1 MYQNV
6 NYFHGLNG
14 LRFFAAYL
22 VVIHHSEHI
31 LLKNSIQNLKAYSIF
46 NNGGL
51 AVNFFFVLSG
61 FLITYLL
68 LKEIKLTSNI
78 AVKKFYVRRILRI
91 WPLYYL
97 LVFFG
102 TILIPLFLDTIN
114 NPYQMPY
121 EFKDVI
127 LYYVFFAPFMVNIIY
142 GHHLIEPLWSI
153 GVEEIFYLMWAPLF
167 KFLKQHILLII
178 SSVILIRILILASYP
193 MLDLSDSIIR
203 IIKMLKFESMAIG
216 GLSAYIIFHRK
227 KPIYQ
232 SVIFKKSTQVIMIS
246 FIALKLFANQYL
258 TQNFTFFNHLYYT
271 PIVSDLLMTISFSW
285 LIVNTSINKNAII
298 KFNHKILNSLG
309 EISYGIYMYH
319 MLIIFSIILVFK
331 DTLKSLSF
339 IQSTILFHSLIFI
352 GTIIISYLSKKYFE
366 DYFLSMKN
374 KFQ

>member
-1 MYQNV
+1 M
-6 NYFHGLNG
+6 NG

>member
-127 LYYVFFAPFMVNIIY
+127 LYYIFFAPFMVNIIY

-167 KFLKQHILLII
+167 NFLKQHILLII
-178 SSVILIRILILASYP
+178 SSVILIRIMILASYP

-319 MLIIFSIILVFK
+319 MLIIFSIILVLK

-339 IQSTILFHSLIFI
+339 IQSTILFHLLIFI

>member
-167 KFLKQHILLII
+167 NFLKQHILLII

-331 DTLKSLSF
+331 DTLMSLSF
-339 IQSTILFHSLIFI
+339 IESTILFHSLIFI

>member
-298 KFNHKILNSLG
+298 KFNLKILNSLG

>member
-167 KFLKQHILLII
+167 NFLKQHILLVI

>member
-153 GVEEIFYLMWAPLF
+153 GVEELFYLMWAPLF
-167 KFLKQHILLII
+167 NFLKQHILLII

-339 IQSTILFHSLIFI
+339 IESTIFFHSLIFI

>member
-167 KFLKQHILLII
+167 NFLKQHILLII

-298 KFNHKILNSLG
+298 KFNHKILISLG

-331 DTLKSLSF
+331 DTLMSLSF
-339 IQSTILFHSLIFI
+339 IESTILFHSLIFI